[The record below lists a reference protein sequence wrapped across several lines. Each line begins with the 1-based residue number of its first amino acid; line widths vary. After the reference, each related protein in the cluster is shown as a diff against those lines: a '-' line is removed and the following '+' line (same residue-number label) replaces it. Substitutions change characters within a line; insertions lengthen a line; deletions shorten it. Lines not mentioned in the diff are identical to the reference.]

1 MSIAVTTRS
10 FDGCR
15 SGSNLGETV
24 LTRAAVRQRGLVR
37 VARLACRLSSRAGP
51 WPTARCTTC

>member
-15 SGSNLGETV
+15 SGSNLQETV
-24 LTRAAVRQRGLVR
+24 LTQDAVRRRGMVR
-37 VARLACRLSSRAGP
+37 IARSWRLASR
-51 WPTARCTTC
+51 RTC